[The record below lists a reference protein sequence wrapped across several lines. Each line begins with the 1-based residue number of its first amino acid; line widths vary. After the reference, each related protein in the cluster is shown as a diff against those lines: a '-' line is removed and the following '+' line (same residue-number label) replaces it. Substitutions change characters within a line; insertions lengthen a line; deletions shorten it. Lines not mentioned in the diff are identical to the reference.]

1 MTGKTIL
8 KEAELLQAELVAVRR
23 DLHQHPEVGFDLPYT
38 KAVVTK
44 KLKEMGYKP
53 QELGKAGIIAVAGG
67 KKPGKTLLLRADMDA
82 LPLSE
87 EADVEYRSKNGKMH
101 GCGHDMHTAML
112 LGAAKLLK
120 DHEDEIWGTI
130 KLEFQPAEEIFQG
143 SSDMIEAGLLDNP
156 HVDAAVMIHVTA
168 GMPLPSGTLMVSGG
182 GISSTSC
189 EQYHITVKG
198 KGGHG
203 STPHEAI
210 DPITAAAHIHIA
222 LQEINSRELEGN
234 QFGVFTTGRFEAGKT
249 SNVIPDIA
257 EMWGTIRTTDPENEV
272 GQLIKTRMTQICEGI
287 GAAFRCQ
294 TTVEFYDYCPCMMID
309 PKLAEDTLRYMKEL
323 FCESAIDLSVI
334 SGGKAG
340 GGSEDFAF
348 VSHCVPT
355 VSMFLTAGSYHDGYV
370 FGQHHPKV
378 RFDDSVLYRGSAA
391 YAHAA
396 LCWLKE
402 RSK

>member
-1 MTGKTIL
+1 MTEQTIL
-8 KEAELLQAELVAVRR
+8 KEAELMQTELTAIRR
-23 DLHQHPEVGFDLPYT
+23 DLHQHPEVGFDLKYT
-38 KAVVTK
+38 KAFVTQ
-44 KLKEMGYKP
+44 KLKEIGYEP
-53 QELGKAGIIAVAGG
+53 QELGRAGIIALAGG
-67 KKPGKTLLLRADMDA
+67 KKPGKTILLRADMDA
-82 LPLSE
+82 LPINE
-87 EADVEYRSKNGKMH
+87 EADVEYRSKNEGKMH

-112 LGAAKLLK
+112 LGAAKILK
-120 DHEDEIWGTI
+120 EHEDEIHGTI
-130 KLEFQPAEEIFQG
+130 KLEFQPAEEIFKG
-143 SSDMIEAGLLDNP
+143 SQDMLEAGLLENP

-203 STPHEAI
+203 STPHEAV
-210 DPITAAAHIHIA
+210 DPITAAAHMHIA
-222 LQEINSRELEGN
+222 LQEINSRELDGN

-249 SNVIPDIA
+249 SNVIPDTA

-287 GAAFRCQ
+287 GTAFRCE
-294 TTVEFYDYCPCMMID
+294 TTVEFYDYCPCMVID
-309 PKLAEDTLRYMKEL
+309 SELASDTLICMKEL
-323 FCESAIDLSVI
+323 FGDSAIDLSII
-334 SGGKAG
+334 SDGKAG

-348 VSHCVPT
+348 VSHRVPT
-355 VSMFLTAGSYHDGYV
+355 VSMFLTAGSSDDGYI

-391 YAHAA
+391 YAYTA
-396 LCWLKE
+396 LRWLCRE
-402 RSK
+402 S